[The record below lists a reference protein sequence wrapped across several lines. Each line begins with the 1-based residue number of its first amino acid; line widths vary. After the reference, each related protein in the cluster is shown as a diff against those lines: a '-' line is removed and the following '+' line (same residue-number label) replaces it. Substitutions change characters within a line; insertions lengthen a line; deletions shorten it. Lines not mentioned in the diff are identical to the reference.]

1 MDCALDCYEYNNYID
16 TVQCQ
21 KYVMDGRCF
30 VWCIPLWFPWKDCKM
45 LDNIL
50 PFVLFVIAM
59 TGTPGPGNLTMMAIG
74 QTTGFASSI
83 PFLIG
88 TAVGCLMLDTLVACG
103 LGEMIVASPAIATLL
118 RIGGVVY
125 ILYLAG
131 KILVLQ
137 LNTKKLEKRFSFFEG
152 FLIHPLSPKSWAMA
166 IVAFSQFMDPDQPL
180 LPQVMV
186 FVLTFLIGLLLFH
199 SSWCAAG
206 ALIPRLVSSRR
217 ILFGVNCIM
226 VTLMLGATG
235 YAMFV

>member
-1 MDCALDCYEYNNYID
+1 
-16 TVQCQ
+16 
-21 KYVMDGRCF
+21 
-30 VWCIPLWFPWKDCKM
+30 M

-50 PFVLFVIAM
+50 PFILFVIAM

-74 QTTGFASSI
+74 QTTGFSSSI

-88 TAVGCLMLDTLVACG
+88 TAVGCVMLDTLVACG
-103 LGEMIVASPAIATLL
+103 LGEMIVASPVIATFL

-131 KILVLQ
+131 KILFLQ
-137 LNTKKLEKRFSFFEG
+137 FTTKNIEKRFSFFEG

-166 IVAFSQFMDPDQPL
+166 IVAFSQFMNPEQPL
-180 LPQVMV
+180 APQVTV
-186 FVLTFLIGLLLFH
+186 FVVTFLAGLLVFH

-217 ILFGVNCIM
+217 ILFGVNCMM
-226 VTLMLGATG
+226 VTLMIGATG